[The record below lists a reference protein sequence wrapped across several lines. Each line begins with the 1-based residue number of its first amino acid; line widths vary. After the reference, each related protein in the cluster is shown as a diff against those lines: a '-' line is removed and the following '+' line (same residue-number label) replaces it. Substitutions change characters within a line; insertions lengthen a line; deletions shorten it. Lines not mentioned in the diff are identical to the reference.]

1 MVESLISKTLPEET
15 IRTLVQNKDYGFDI
29 KVMKN
34 PDLKCTIV
42 FTDGLSE
49 RNQAVKEGFEK
60 FQKIELYFCL
70 PHYAEVDKNHWSVHW
85 INRIAEVPQRFETW
99 FGPGDTVPA
108 GNPPENI
115 FGPFAANHFMIVE
128 PIHLQTF
135 FKQDVFAN
143 EGVEFLGLLPIC
155 QKELNY
161 KLKNSWSVLLKK
173 LQEKG
178 ISEMV
183 DEFRT
188 SVRHKR
194 FFLF

>member
-1 MVESLISKTLPEET
+1 
-15 IRTLVQNKDYGFDI
+15 
-29 KVMKN
+29 
-34 PDLKCTIV
+34 
-42 FTDGLSE
+42 
-49 RNQAVKEGFEK
+49 
-60 FQKIELYFCL
+60 
-70 PHYAEVDKNHWSVHW
+70 
-85 INRIAEVPQRFETW
+85 
-99 FGPGDTVPA
+99 
-108 GNPPENI
+108 
-115 FGPFAANHFMIVE
+115 
-128 PIHLQTF
+128 
-135 FKQDVFAN
+135 
-143 EGVEFLGLLPIC
+143 LPIC